1 MKEGFRV
8 FLPEEETLIEDID
21 DIMGL
26 DEAKK
31 QLMSIVKTLQEE
43 NIELLKEWEIKAG
56 GTVLIIGLLGM
67 GKTSLVRALAKK
79 EKLPLVELNVADLL
93 ITFPNSTDIKLIIN
107 RLRTVV
113 KDVGPCIILLDEFEP
128 TGLFLNDDIEGIRRI
143 IYQFIKEFNMLYEN
157 DPRLLIAV
165 VSYPIK
171 DEGLLSFFDYQI
183 VISELE
189 ENVRYSIL
197 QKYLEKT
204 NIDPSIDL
212 ENLLEHFSSDDVT
225 RGFSGEDLK
234 KLVQGAA
241 YKAIYENR
249 KEIIE
254 KDLEESY
261 QQLIKENRG
270 GLQTYATETSS
281 KINREEDYGTTQK
294 LQALENELTRLK
306 WMINA
311 TSQMIT
317 HALRLAFSDNREF
330 IIRFFERFEKD
341 RRPHALNEIAHIT
354 GIDEDAVKKV
364 LAKKYFAMLFPK
376 LGKKGRVAAFDREL
390 LEKVADEFTFVNSK
404 SKI

>member
-1 MKEGFRV
+1 
-8 FLPEEETLIEDID
+8 
-21 DIMGL
+21 
-26 DEAKK
+26 
-31 QLMSIVKTLQEE
+31 
-43 NIELLKEWEIKAG
+43 
-56 GTVLIIGLLGM
+56 
-67 GKTSLVRALAKK
+67 
-79 EKLPLVELNVADLL
+79 
-93 ITFPNSTDIKLIIN
+93 LIIN

-197 QKYLEKT
+197 KKYLEKT
-204 NIDPSIDL
+204 IIDPSIDL
-212 ENLLEHFSSDDVT
+212 ENLLEHFASDEVT

-254 KDLEESY
+254 KDLKESC
-261 QQLIKENRG
+261 QQLIKKNRG
-270 GLQTYATETSS
+270 GLQTYTTDTIS

-294 LQALENELTRLK
+294 LQALETELTRLK

-311 TSQMIT
+311 TSQMINY
-317 HALRLAFSDNREF
+317 ALRLAFSDNREF
-330 IIRFFERFEKD
+330 VIRFFERFEKD
-341 RRPHALNEIAHIT
+341 RRPYALHEIAHIT

-364 LAKKYFAMLFPK
+364 LAKKYFGMLFPK

-404 SKI
+404 S